1 MYFTGV
7 FVFIFEILMSVRVA
21 STTVT
26 ILVSVRTMLDRSH
39 VTVEEDIQETGCGV
53 QVMLLS
59 FLYFHSP
66 GLS

>member
-1 MYFTGV
+1 
-7 FVFIFEILMSVRVA
+7 VFIFEILMSVPVA

-59 FLYFHSP
+59 FLYFHSS
-66 GLS
+66 GLRRWSSTS

>member
-1 MYFTGV
+1 M
-7 FVFIFEILMSVRVA
+7 FIFEILMSVPVA

-39 VTVEEDIQETGCGV
+39 VTVKEDIQETGCGV

-59 FLYFHSP
+59 FFAFSLFRFETLVFH
-66 GLS
+66 